1 MAYPKAFMET
11 LGEYQYGYYPGG
23 VFDMNADI
31 KYKGKGRNNRA
42 LEHLSEK
49 DVVIEDLVIVGR
61 NLEKFTKGKDA
72 VDAVQY
78 AVESLLIN
86 VLNPELNKVK
96 GRYDETWCK
105 TSLVELYADWKKSQI
120 NPQHECFRFWQEH
133 PEIQEY
139 SKNMWATGETFAF
152 RAPTTD
158 GVEFVL
164 EIKPELDNDIPT
176 IKVSFANRV
185 DLKSEDAA
193 DEWYNQ
199 NKNNYNLTREGKMV
213 VVNGLT
219 VKEAIELWLS

>member
-86 VLNPELNKVK
+86 VLK
-96 GRYDETWCK
+96 
-105 TSLVELYADWKKSQI
+105 
-120 NPQHECFRFWQEH
+120 
-133 PEIQEY
+133 
-139 SKNMWATGETFAF
+139 
-152 RAPTTD
+152 
-158 GVEFVL
+158 
-164 EIKPELDNDIPT
+164 
-176 IKVSFANRV
+176 
-185 DLKSEDAA
+185 
-193 DEWYNQ
+193 
-199 NKNNYNLTREGKMV
+199 
-213 VVNGLT
+213 
-219 VKEAIELWLS
+219 